1 VRVFVCSTCRYWSKR
16 GYGGGLVTSL
26 SYTGGAFSF
35 FFSVWCGKTG
45 RKIDTDHLHLSS
57 DSSHELQMQRLIM
70 RDNLTQTDAQDRVA
84 AQLPLIDKVQYA
96 DRVIDNSG
104 GLQELARQVDAV
116 VAALRRKAGWSWR
129 LAWWFP
135 PLAVVMGL
143 WRISERIVRFALFRR
158 GIGVS
163 RTQS

>member
-1 VRVFVCSTCRYWSKR
+1 
-16 GYGGGLVTSL
+16 
-26 SYTGGAFSF
+26 
-35 FFSVWCGKTG
+35 
-45 RKIDTDHLHLSS
+45 
-57 DSSHELQMQRLIM
+57 MQRLIM